1 MYVGALVIDF
11 RARTKNDAKPL
22 AQSSYNSI
30 VYRDED
36 AATLLLT
43 IGFDSIGQ
51 EYSRQGIGSVQ

>member
-1 MYVGALVIDF
+1 VIDF

-43 IGFDSIGQ
+43 IGFDTSTPDK
-51 EYSRQGIGSVQ
+51 GSDLSNNFLITTT